1 MGPSEMLEP
10 IAENAALAWPLA
22 LTMASVAL
30 AGRVR
35 ATRRRERINR
45 ALHELRRPLQALVLA
60 SPGPSPSS
68 GRRHGQLDLALEA
81 LGDVDRA
88 VNGGS
93 PQRSL
98 RIANAGELVEDA
110 VGRWRTAAALAGRRI
125 ELRWHAGRSRVA
137 CEPAAIARALD
148 NLIANA
154 LEHGCGPVRVE
165 GLLRT
170 GRLRLLVSDGLRAD
184 GAVASGGAVAGP
196 RIRAEAGRRWRGDPR
211 RGHGLRV
218 VAAVAAEHGGRFAAC
233 RHGAGTCAVIELPL
247 ADTEP

>member
-1 MGPSEMLEP
+1 MLEP

-22 LTMASVAL
+22 LTMASVVVV
-30 AGRVR
+30 GRVR
-35 ATRRRERINR
+35 ASRRRERINR

-60 SPGPSPSS
+60 SRGTSS
-68 GRRHGQLDLALEA
+68 AAGERHGQLDLALDA

-88 VNGGS
+88 VNGGA
-93 PQRSL
+93 PDRHR
-98 RIANAGELVEDA
+98 RIADAGALAEDA

-125 ELRWHAGRSRVA
+125 ELRWRAGRSRVA

-170 GRLRLLVSDGLRAD
+170 GRLRLLVSDGLQA
-184 GAVASGGAVAGP
+184 GAVATPGAAMATPSRRGAAGF
-196 RIRAEAGRRWRGDPR
+196 RGRTDPR

-218 VAAVAAEHGGRFAAC
+218 VADVAADHGGRFAAC
-233 RHGAGTCAVIELPL
+233 RHEAGACAVIELPL
-247 ADTEP
+247 ADE

>member
-1 MGPSEMLEP
+1 MLEP

-22 LTMASVAL
+22 LTMASVVV

-60 SPGPSPSS
+60 SREPSPAA
-68 GRRHGQLDLALEA
+68 GKRHGQLDLALDA

-88 VNGGS
+88 VNGGA
-93 PQRSL
+93 PDRDL
-98 RIANAGELVEDA
+98 RIADAGELVEAA
-110 VGRWRTAAALAGRRI
+110 VGRWRTAAGLAGRRI
-125 ELRWHAGRSRVA
+125 ELRWRAGSSRVA

-154 LEHGCGPVRVE
+154 LEHGRGPVRVE

-170 GRLRLLVSDGLRAD
+170 GRLRLLVSDGLQA
-184 GAVASGGAVAGP
+184 GAIATPGGAIAAPSRRGAAGF
-196 RIRAEAGRRWRGDPR
+196 RGRTDPR

-218 VAAVAAEHGGRFAAC
+218 VADVAADHGGRFAAC
-233 RHGAGTCAVIELPL
+233 RHEAGACAVIELPL
-247 ADTEP
+247 ADA

>member
-1 MGPSEMLEP
+1 MGPREMLEP
-10 IAENAALAWPLA
+10 ISENAALAWPLA

-30 AGRVR
+30 ASRVR
-35 ATRRRERINR
+35 ATRRREHINR

-60 SPGPSPSS
+60 SPGKSPGSEK
-68 GRRHGQLDLALEA
+68 RWGQLDLALEA

-93 PQRSL
+93 REHNL
-98 RIANAGELVEDA
+98 RIANAGELAEDA
-110 VGRWRTAAALAGRRI
+110 VGRWRTPAALAGRRI
-125 ELRWHAGRSRVA
+125 ELRWRASRSRVA

-154 LEHGCGPVRVE
+154 LEHGTGPVRVE

-170 GRLRLLVSDGLRAD
+170 GRLRLLVSDGLQA
-184 GAVASGGAVAGP
+184 GAVAAPGAAVGAP
-196 RIRAEAGRRWRGDPR
+196 RPRGEAGGRWRGDPR

-218 VAAVAAEHGGRFAAC
+218 VADVAAEHGGRFAAC

-247 ADTEP
+247 ADG

>member
-1 MGPSEMLEP
+1 MLEP

-22 LTMASVAL
+22 LTMASVVV

-60 SPGPSPSS
+60 SPGQSPGSDN
-68 GRRHGQLDLALEA
+68 RHGQLDLALDA

-93 PQRSL
+93 PEPNL
-98 RIANAGELVEDA
+98 RIANAGELAEDA
-110 VGRWRTAAALAGRRI
+110 VVRWRTPAALAGRRI
-125 ELRWHAGRSRVA
+125 ELRWRAGRSRVA
-137 CEPAAIARALD
+137 CDPAAIARALD

-154 LEHGCGPVRVE
+154 LEHGRGPVRVE

-170 GRLRLLVSDGLRAD
+170 GRLRLLVSDGLQA
-184 GAVASGGAVAGP
+184 GAVAAAGGAVAGP
-196 RIRAEAGRRWRGDPR
+196 RPRGEAGRRWRGDPR

-218 VAAVAAEHGGRFAAC
+218 VANVAAEHGGRFAAC

-247 ADTEP
+247 ADPEP